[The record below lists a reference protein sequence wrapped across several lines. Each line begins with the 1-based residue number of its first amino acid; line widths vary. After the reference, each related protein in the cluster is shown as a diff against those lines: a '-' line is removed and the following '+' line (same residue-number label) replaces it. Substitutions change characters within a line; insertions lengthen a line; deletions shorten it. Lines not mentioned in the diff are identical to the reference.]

1 MKQLEALNEE
11 VNVFGLGSSST
22 AAVSEG
28 DAPSFPPL
36 DLLMSSET
44 ADEIELIAF
53 LDMGNRLSEPKWV
66 KSGQLE
72 DWISNSTK
80 SRDGAE
86 VAEENWRWRKKL
98 EIVDPD
104 AVCVSRLMPGA
115 LD

>member
-1 MKQLEALNEE
+1 LEALNEE

-36 DLLMSSET
+36 DMLTKSET

-53 LDMGNRLSEPKWV
+53 LDTGNRLSEPKWV

-72 DWISNSTK
+72 DWISTSSTR
-80 SRDGAE
+80 SRDDAE
-86 VAEENWRWRKKL
+86 AAEENWRWRKKL
-98 EIVDPD
+98 EIVDPE
-104 AVCVSRLMPGA
+104 AVRINIFSLEAV
-115 LD
+115 D

>member
-1 MKQLEALNEE
+1 MNEE
-11 VNVFGLGSSST
+11 VNVFGLGSSS
-22 AAVSEG
+22 AAAAEG

-36 DLLMSSET
+36 DVPTKSET
-44 ADEIELIAF
+44 GDDIELIAF
-53 LDMGNRLSEPKWV
+53 LDLGNRLSEPKWV

-72 DWISNSTK
+72 DWISTSTSK

-104 AVCVSRLMPGA
+104 AVCILCVVVYRC
-115 LD
+115 